1 MSITTL
7 LINISED
14 YKMSAQQ
21 KLSGKFIVIEGLEGA
36 GKSTAIQYIQDW
48 LMNKGL
54 SEQEI
59 VLTRE
64 PGGTVL
70 AEKMRDIVK
79 MDVEDEQL
87 ADKAELLIMYAARVQ
102 LVEHKIKPALAK
114 GHVVIGDRH
123 NWSSL
128 AYQGGGRGIDL
139 QLINDIKQVSLG
151 DFKADFTLFLDVEPE
166 LGLRRARGRGELDRI
181 ERLAI
186 DFFNRSR
193 AVFQQL
199 VAKEAN
205 AVSIDANQG
214 FNDVELAIKQQLD
227 QWLAGL

>member
-1 MSITTL
+1 MPAL
-7 LINISED
+7 
-14 YKMSAQQ
+14 Q
-21 KLSGKFIVIEGLEGA
+21 KLAGKFIVIEGLEGA

-48 LMNKGL
+48 LQQKEIT
-54 SEQEI
+54 EQNIE
-59 VLTRE
+59 LTRE

-79 MDVEDEQL
+79 MDVVGEQL
-87 ADKAELLIMYAARVQ
+87 DDKAELLIMYAARVQ
-102 LVEHKIKPALAK
+102 LVEHKIKPALAAGK
-114 GHVVIGDRH
+114 VVIGDRH

-139 QLINDIKQVSLG
+139 QLINDIKQVALG
-151 DFKADFTLFLDVEPE
+151 DFKADYTLFLDIEPE
-166 LGLRRARGRGELDRI
+166 LGLSRARGRGELDRI

-199 VAKEAN
+199 TEQEEN
-205 AVSIDANQG
+205 AECIDASQD
-214 FNDVELAIKQQLD
+214 FEQVKAAIHLQLD
-227 QWLAGL
+227 RWYASL

>member
-1 MSITTL
+1 MSV
-7 LINISED
+7 
-14 YKMSAQQ
+14 QQ

-36 GKSTAIQYIQDW
+36 GKSTAIHYIHHW
-48 LMNKGL
+48 LLAKGIL
-54 SEQEI
+54 AEDI
-59 VLTRE
+59 ILTRE

-79 MDVEDEQL
+79 MEVADEQL

-102 LVEHKIKPALAK
+102 LVEHKIKPALAANK
-114 GHVVIGDRH
+114 VVIGDRH

-139 QLINDIKQVSLG
+139 KVINDIKQVALG

-166 LGLRRARGRGELDRI
+166 LGLTRARGRGELDRI
-181 ERLAI
+181 ERLEI

-193 AVFQQL
+193 DVFLQL
-199 VAKEAN
+199 TDEQEN
-205 AVSIDANQG
+205 AVAINANQP
-214 FNDVELAIKQQLD
+214 FNEVEQAINEQLEC
-227 QWLAGL
+227 WLASL

>member
-1 MSITTL
+1 MPS
-7 LINISED
+7 INISEEN
-14 YKMSAQQ
+14 KMPALQ
-21 KLSGKFIVIEGLEGA
+21 KLAGKFIVIEGLEGA

-48 LMNKGL
+48 LQQKEIT
-54 SEQEI
+54 EQNIE
-59 VLTRE
+59 LTRE

-79 MDVEDEQL
+79 MDVVGEQL
-87 ADKAELLIMYAARVQ
+87 DDKAELLIMYAARVQ
-102 LVEHKIKPALAK
+102 LVEHKIKPALAAGK
-114 GHVVIGDRH
+114 VVIGDRH

-139 QLINDIKQVSLG
+139 QLINDIKQVALG
-151 DFKADFTLFLDVEPE
+151 GFKADYTLFLDIEPE
-166 LGLRRARGRGELDRI
+166 LGLSRARGRGELDRI

-199 VAKEAN
+199 TEQEEN
-205 AVSIDANQG
+205 AECIDASQD
-214 FNDVELAIKQQLD
+214 FEQVKAAIHLQLD
-227 QWLAGL
+227 RWYASL